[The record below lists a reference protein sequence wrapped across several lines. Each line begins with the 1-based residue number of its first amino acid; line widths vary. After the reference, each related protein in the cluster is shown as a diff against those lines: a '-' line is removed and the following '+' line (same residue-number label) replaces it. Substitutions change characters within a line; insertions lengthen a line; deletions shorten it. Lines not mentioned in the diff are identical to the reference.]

1 MKNLEKLKKV
11 NPAFYHIVKLKYL
24 TDTDSM
30 KSRIEK
36 LSFDQD
42 ENAIRNFQSLQDL
55 ELFERKIKVD
65 SAIKSYFK
73 STEILKEKQEKS
85 KRLAK
90 EIGEIMRGNRNEGL

>member
-1 MKNLEKLKKV
+1 MNNLEKLKEI

-30 KSRIEK
+30 QSRIEK
-36 LSFDQD
+36 LSFEQDDQ
-42 ENAIRNFQSLQDL
+42 AIRNFQSLQDL
-55 ELFERKIKVD
+55 ELFERKLKVD

>member
-1 MKNLEKLKKV
+1 MNNLEKLKEI
-11 NPAFYHIVKLKYL
+11 NPAFYNIVKLKYL

-42 ENAIRNFQSLQDL
+42 EDAIRNFQSLQDL
-55 ELFERKIKVD
+55 ELFERKLKVD

-90 EIGEIMRGNRNEGL
+90 EIADMVRGTKNEEL